1 MIKFLVFHC
10 LEVGAVATVDSK
22 AEVNKGWRCPE
33 CGTVT
38 NQVAFKSVEV
48 AAK

>member
-10 LEVGAVATVDSK
+10 LEVGHVAEVSSK
-22 AEVNKGWRCPE
+22 SEVNKSWRCPE
-33 CGTVT
+33 CGTIT

-48 AAK
+48 AQ